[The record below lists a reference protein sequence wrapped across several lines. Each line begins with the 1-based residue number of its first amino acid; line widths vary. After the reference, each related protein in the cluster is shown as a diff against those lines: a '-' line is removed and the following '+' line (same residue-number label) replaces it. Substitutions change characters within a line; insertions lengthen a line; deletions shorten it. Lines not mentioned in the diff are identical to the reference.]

1 MLACPQD
8 MQAFKYFLQTRK
20 TEKGFPLSYRTV
32 SRHIHYVGVILREN
46 PDFTMEG
53 IEQFFMRKKE
63 EGCKNTYIN
72 HIIPS
77 IRYYADFKGLKG
89 YKEKFPYLPEETYTS
104 ATMSDDEIEAFLGLR
119 RPKNYDI
126 RQWFRWTVF
135 FSIMAYTGLR
145 PGEVAHLEV
154 NDIDFGLDV
163 IKITPKEFAPGKTQK
178 SLSDVPI
185 PENLKELL
193 KKYIQELEGVKLFP
207 SVRGG
212 HADTGGVVNSG
223 NWFLRFKQRLN
234 MLGIKRT
241 NLTVYSL
248 RHSYA
253 TSLGDAEVN
262 VRVIQE
268 LMRHESILTTMHYL
282 HPGMKAKRK
291 GQNKLPLVMKQI
303 NPLGFLNSTYEE
315 LDKSGIFSDT
325 RFSDT
330 FRKGLIDLFFE
341 ESERLR

>member
-1 MLACPQD
+1 

-20 TEKGFPLSYRTV
+20 TEKGHPLSPRTV
-32 SRHIHYVGVILREN
+32 ERHLFYVRKLLDGNAE
-46 PDFTMEG
+46 FTIGG
-53 IEQFFMRKKE
+53 IEQFFMQKKQ

-77 IRYYADFKGLKG
+77 VRYYADFLKLDVKK
-89 YKEKFPYLPEETYTS
+89 YKEKFPYLPEESYTS
-104 ATMSDDEIEAFLGLR
+104 ATMSDDEIEAFLGLT
-119 RPKNYDI
+119 RPKHCDV
-126 RQWFRWTVF
+126 REWFRWTVF

-145 PGEVAHLEV
+145 PGEVAFLEV

-163 IKITPKEFAPGKTQK
+163 IKITPKEFAPGKTDK
-178 SLSDVPI
+178 SLNDVPM
-185 PENLKELL
+185 PDNLKTLL
-193 KKYIQELEGVKLFP
+193 KEYLLDLEGEKLFA
-207 SVRGG
+207 STRGG
-212 HADTGGVVNSG
+212 HLNTGGVVNSG
-223 NWFLRFKQRLN
+223 NWFSRFKQRLN
-234 MLGIKRT
+234 ILGIKRT

-262 VRVIQE
+262 PKVIQE

-303 NPLGFLNSTYEE
+303 NPLGFLNTTYEDLE
-315 LDKSGIFSDT
+315 KSGIFTDT
-325 RFSDT
+325 RFSES
-330 FRKGLIDLFFE
+330 FRKGLLDLFFAE
-341 ESERLR
+341 GEVLRNAE